1 MFFYLAILER
11 GLTSVFKN
19 NMRRVMFF
27 TSGAVLLIN
36 SHLSVNCKGWGGER
50 GPAPHHEFASP
61 GQGPP
66 MPTYWTQFSAQ

>member
-1 MFFYLAILER
+1 
-11 GLTSVFKN
+11 
-19 NMRRVMFF
+19 MFF